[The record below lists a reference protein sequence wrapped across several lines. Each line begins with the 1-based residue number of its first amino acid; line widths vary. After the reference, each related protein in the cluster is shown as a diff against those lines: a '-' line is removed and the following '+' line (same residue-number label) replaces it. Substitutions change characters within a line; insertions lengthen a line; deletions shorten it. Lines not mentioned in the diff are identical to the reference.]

1 MIEKI
6 AYLLIIVLLI
16 ILQLNHWISLS
27 LFFLLFSFIL
37 LLIDL
42 RMIIAKKYD
51 WILLIANPNVDSKE
65 NKRLLYVTGAI
76 ICLAALILF
85 GVGMYLN
92 E

>member
-1 MIEKI
+1 
-6 AYLLIIVLLI
+6 
-16 ILQLNHWISLS
+16 
-27 LFFLLFSFIL
+27 
-37 LLIDL
+37 
-42 RMIIAKKYD
+42 MIIAKKYD

-76 ICLAALILF
+76 ICLAALILL

>member
-6 AYLLIIVLLI
+6 AYLFIIVLLI

-27 LFFLLFSFIL
+27 LFFLLFSFVL

-51 WILLIANPNVDSKE
+51 WILLIANPNVDNKE
-65 NKRLLYVTGAI
+65 NKRFLYVTGAI
-76 ICLAALILF
+76 ICLAALILL
-85 GVGMYLN
+85 GVGIYLN

>member
-6 AYLLIIVLLI
+6 AYLFIIVLLI

-27 LFFLLFSFIL
+27 LFFLLFSFVL

-51 WILLIANPNVDSKE
+51 WILLIANPNVDNKE

-76 ICLAALILF
+76 ICLAALILL